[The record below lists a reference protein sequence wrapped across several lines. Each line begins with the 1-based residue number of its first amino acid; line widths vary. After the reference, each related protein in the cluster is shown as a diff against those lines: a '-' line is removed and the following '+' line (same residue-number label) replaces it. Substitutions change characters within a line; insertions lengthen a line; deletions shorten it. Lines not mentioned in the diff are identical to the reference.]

1 MRGDQRLTGGRDVPG
16 FGYAHGCPR
25 KIHDGIGIASSYQ
38 VGNPGAIKAR
48 RDPADR
54 PTTGRDRCLL
64 GRRGDFRHSA
74 AAGGRGQ
81 PRPNHWTAEDFRGH
95 HCKHLEESRR
105 LRPASTEQ
113 AMTRPPKR
121 SMFAGDGVAAPLQ
134 HATFRRIWLA
144 SLLSNLG
151 LLIQAVGAAW
161 AMTQMTSSA
170 DKVALVQTAL
180 MLPVMLISMPAGA
193 IADMYDR
200 RIVALISLAIALSG
214 ATALTVLAWL
224 GLVTPETLL
233 ALCFVVGSGMALF
246 GPAWQSSV
254 TEQVPPETLPSAVAL
269 NGISYNIAR
278 SFGPAIGGIVVA
290 AAGAVAAFAANAVL
304 YLPLLI
310 VLFLWRR
317 TSQPSRLPRERLNRA
332 IVSGVRYIA
341 NSPAIKIVLTRT
353 LVTGLIGGSV
363 SALMPLVARDLL
375 HGGAQTY
382 GIMLGAFGMGAVIG
396 ALNITEVRKRMSGEA
411 AIRACAL
418 SMGGAIAA
426 VALSREPVL
435 TAAALVIA
443 GAVWMLAVALFNIG
457 VQLSAPRWVAG
468 RSLAAFQ
475 ASIAG
480 GIAIG
485 SWGWGRLTD
494 AVGVEAA
501 LLVSAALMLA
511 SPLLGLWLQMPRIG
525 ARNED
530 AEVLADP
537 EVQLSLTAR
546 SGPLV
551 VEIEYRVAQDNA
563 RAFHNVMQEVQLSRQ
578 RNGAYGW
585 SIARDIAD
593 PELWTERYHCP
604 TWLDYLRQR
613 NRSTQSERAL
623 HQRAIGFHLGPDP
636 VRVRRMLERP
646 FGSVRWK
653 EDTPDRAV
661 SEVLPVTSSA
671 AGGST

>member
-1 MRGDQRLTGGRDVPG
+1 MTAAP
-16 FGYAHGCPR
+16 
-25 KIHDGIGIASSYQ
+25 
-38 VGNPGAIKAR
+38 
-48 RDPADR
+48 DR
-54 PTTGRDRCLL
+54 TDSITAPL
-64 GRRGDFRHSA
+64 RHSI
-74 AAGGRGQ
+74 
-81 PRPNHWTAEDFRGH
+81 
-95 HCKHLEESRR
+95 
-105 LRPASTEQ
+105 
-113 AMTRPPKR
+113 
-121 SMFAGDGVAAPLQ
+121 
-134 HATFRRIWLA
+134 FRRIWLA

-151 LLIQAVGAAW
+151 ILIQGVGAAW
-161 AMTQMTSSA
+161 AMTQMTPEA

-193 IADMYDR
+193 IADMHDR
-200 RIVALISLAIALSG
+200 RIVALVSLAIALTG
-214 ATALTVLAWL
+214 ATTLTVLAWL
-224 GLVTPETLL
+224 NMVTPNILL

-254 TEQVPPETLPSAVAL
+254 SEQVPAETLPAAVAL

-304 YLPLLI
+304 YLPLLV
-310 VLFLWRR
+310 VLFLWNRV
-317 TSQPSRLPRERLNRA
+317 SEPSRLPRERLNRA
-332 IVSGVRYIA
+332 IVSGVRYIT
-341 NSPAIKIVLTRT
+341 NSPSIKIVLTRT
-353 LVTGLIGGSV
+353 MVTGIIGGSV

-396 ALNITEVRKRMSGEA
+396 ALNISEIRRRLSGEA
-411 AIRACAL
+411 AIRACTL
-418 SMGGAIAA
+418 MMGGAIAG
-426 VALSREPVL
+426 VALSKEPVI

-443 GAVWMLAVALFNIG
+443 GAAWMLAVALFNIG

-475 ASIAG
+475 AAIAG

-485 SWGWGRLTD
+485 SWGWGRITD
-494 AVGVEAA
+494 VAGVEIA
-501 LLVSAALMLA
+501 LLISAALMLL
-511 SPLLGLWLQMPRIG
+511 SPLLGFWLRMPPVG

-530 AEVLADP
+530 ATEALADP
-537 EVQLSLTAR
+537 EVRLQLTGR

-563 RAFHNVMQEVQLSRQ
+563 RAFHNVMQDVQLSRQ

-604 TWLDYLRQR
+604 TWLDFLRQR
-613 NRSTQSERAL
+613 NRATQIEREL
-623 HQRAIGFHLGPDP
+623 HQKAADFHIGAEPI
-636 VRVRRMLERP
+636 RVRRMLERP

-653 EDTPDRAV
+653 EETPDRAAN
-661 SEVLPVTSSA
+661 EVIPVVATA
-671 AGGST
+671 AGSST

>member
-1 MRGDQRLTGGRDVPG
+1 MTEQPKRQI
-16 FGYAHGCPR
+16 FNA
-25 KIHDGIGIASSYQ
+25 DGI
-38 VGNPGAIKAR
+38 
-48 RDPADR
+48 
-54 PTTGRDRCLL
+54 
-64 GRRGDFRHSA
+64 
-74 AAGGRGQ
+74 
-81 PRPNHWTAEDFRGH
+81 
-95 HCKHLEESRR
+95 
-105 LRPASTEQ
+105 
-113 AMTRPPKR
+113 
-121 SMFAGDGVAAPLQ
+121 AAPLR
-134 HATFRRIWLA
+134 HSVFRRIWLA

-193 IADMYDR
+193 IADMHDR
-200 RIVALISLAIALSG
+200 RIVALISLSIALSG

-224 GLVTPETLL
+224 NLVTPPILL

-254 TEQVPPETLPSAVAL
+254 SEQVPSETLPSAVAL

-290 AAGAVAAFAANAVL
+290 TSGAVAAFAANAVL
-304 YLPLLI
+304 YLPLLA
-310 VLFLWRR
+310 VLFLWNRV
-317 TSQPSRLPRERLNRA
+317 SAPSHLPREKLSRA
-332 IVSGVRYIA
+332 MVSGVRYIT
-341 NSPAIKIVLTRT
+341 NSPSIKIVLTRT
-353 LVTGLIGGSV
+353 MVTGIIGGSV

-396 ALNITEVRKRMSGEA
+396 ALNISHVRKRMSGEA
-411 AIRACAL
+411 AVRACAIA
-418 SMGGAIAA
+418 MGGAIAA

-435 TAAALVIA
+435 TAAALVVA
-443 GAVWMLAVALFNIG
+443 GSVWMLAVALFNIG

-494 AVGVEAA
+494 AAGVETA
-501 LLVSAALMLA
+501 LLVSGALMLA
-511 SPLLGLWLQMPRIG
+511 SPLLGLWLPMPRIG

-530 AEVLADP
+530 AELLADP
-537 EVQLSLTAR
+537 EVRLSLTAR

-563 RAFHNVMQEVQLSRQ
+563 RAFHNVMQDVQLSRQ

-585 SIARDIAD
+585 SVARDIAD

-623 HQRAIGFHLGPDP
+623 HQQAIAFHLGPDP

-653 EDTPDRAV
+653 EENPDRAAA
-661 SEVLPVTSSA
+661 EVLPVVASA
-671 AGGST
+671 AGSST

>member
-1 MRGDQRLTGGRDVPG
+1 MPEL
-16 FGYAHGCPR
+16 
-25 KIHDGIGIASSYQ
+25 
-38 VGNPGAIKAR
+38 
-48 RDPADR
+48 
-54 PTTGRDRCLL
+54 
-64 GRRGDFRHSA
+64 
-74 AAGGRGQ
+74 
-81 PRPNHWTAEDFRGH
+81 
-95 HCKHLEESRR
+95 
-105 LRPASTEQ
+105 
-113 AMTRPPKR
+113 PKR
-121 SMFAGDGVAAPLQ
+121 SMFAGDGVAAPLR
-134 HATFRRIWLA
+134 HVTFRRIWLA

-200 RIVALISLAIALSG
+200 RIVSIVSLSIALSG
-214 ATALTVLAWL
+214 ATALTVLAWF
-224 GLVTPETLL
+224 GLVTPTTLL
-233 ALCFVVGSGMALF
+233 AFCFVVGSGMALF

-254 TEQVPPETLPSAVAL
+254 SEQVPTETLPSAVAL

-290 AAGAVAAFAANAVL
+290 TAGAVAAFAANAAL
-304 YLPLLI
+304 YLPLLV

-317 TSQPSRLPRERLNRA
+317 ESAPSRLPRERLNRA

-341 NSPAIKIVLTRT
+341 NSPPIKIVLART
-353 LVTGLIGGSV
+353 MITGLIGGSV
-363 SALMPLVARDLL
+363 SALMPLVTRDLL

-396 ALNITEVRKRMSGEA
+396 ALNIGEVRKRLGGEA
-411 AIRACAL
+411 AIRACAI
-418 SMGGAIAA
+418 SMGGSIAA
-426 VALSREPVL
+426 VALSHQPVL
-435 TAAALVIA
+435 TAAALVVA
-443 GAVWMLAVALFNIG
+443 GAAWMLAVALFNIG

-475 ASIAG
+475 ASISG

-494 AVGVEAA
+494 AAGVEAA
-501 LLVSAALMLA
+501 LLVSATLMLL
-511 SPLLGLWLQMPRIG
+511 SPLLGHWLHMPRIG

-530 AEVLADP
+530 AEILADP

-623 HQRAIGFHLGPDP
+623 HQSAINFHLGPDP

-653 EDTPDRAV
+653 EETPDRAAR
-661 SEVLPVTSSA
+661 EVLPVASA
-671 AGGST
+671 AAGSST

>member
-1 MRGDQRLTGGRDVPG
+1 MTEPPNRPS
-16 FGYAHGCPR
+16 FAA
-25 KIHDGIGIASSYQ
+25 DG
-38 VGNPGAIKAR
+38 
-48 RDPADR
+48 
-54 PTTGRDRCLL
+54 
-64 GRRGDFRHSA
+64 
-74 AAGGRGQ
+74 
-81 PRPNHWTAEDFRGH
+81 
-95 HCKHLEESRR
+95 
-105 LRPASTEQ
+105 LR
-113 AMTRPPKR
+113 
-121 SMFAGDGVAAPLQ
+121 APLR
-134 HATFRRIWLA
+134 HPVFRRIWFA

-151 LLIQAVGAAW
+151 LLIQGVGAAW
-161 AMTQMTSSA
+161 AMTQMTTSA
-170 DKVALVQTAL
+170 DDVALVQTAL

-200 RIVALISLAIALSG
+200 RIVALVSLSISLSG
-214 ATALTVLAWL
+214 ATALSLLAWFN
-224 GLVTPETLL
+224 LVTPHILL
-233 ALCFVVGSGMALF
+233 AFCFVVGSGMALF

-254 TEQVPPETLPSAVAL
+254 SEQVPAETLPSAVAL

-290 AAGAVAAFAANAVL
+290 TAGAVAAFAANAVL
-304 YLPLLI
+304 YIPLMV

-317 TSQPSRLPRERLNRA
+317 VSEPSRLPRERLNRA

-341 NSPAIKIVLTRT
+341 NSPSIRIVLART
-353 LVTGLIGGSV
+353 LATGVIGGSV

-396 ALNITEVRKRMSGEA
+396 ALNISEVRKRMTGEA
-411 AIRACAL
+411 AVRACAL

-426 VALSREPVL
+426 IALSHEPVL
-435 TAAALVIA
+435 TAAALVVA
-443 GAVWMLAVALFNIG
+443 GAAWMLAVALFNIG

-480 GIAIG
+480 GIAVG

-494 AVGVEAA
+494 AAGVENA
-501 LLVSAALMLA
+501 LLASAGLMML
-511 SPLLGLWLQMPRIG
+511 SPLLGLWLHMPRIG

-530 AEVLADP
+530 AELLADP

-551 VEIEYRVAQDNA
+551 VEIEYRVEQDNA
-563 RAFHNVMQEVQLSRQ
+563 RAFHNVMQDVQLSRQ

-623 HQRAIGFHLGPDP
+623 HQRAMDFHLGPDP
-636 VRVRRMLERP
+636 VRIRRMLERP

-653 EDTPDRAV
+653 EDTPDRAA
-661 SEVLPVTSSA
+661 SEVLPVVATA
-671 AGGST
+671 AGSST

>member
-1 MRGDQRLTGGRDVPG
+1 MTD
-16 FGYAHGCPR
+16 
-25 KIHDGIGIASSYQ
+25 
-38 VGNPGAIKAR
+38 
-48 RDPADR
+48 
-54 PTTGRDRCLL
+54 
-64 GRRGDFRHSA
+64 
-74 AAGGRGQ
+74 Q
-81 PRPNHWTAEDFRGH
+81 PR
-95 HCKHLEESRR
+95 
-105 LRPASTEQ
+105 RPI
-113 AMTRPPKR
+113 
-121 SMFAGDGVAAPLQ
+121 FAAHGVAAPLR
-134 HATFRRIWLA
+134 HVVFRRIWLA

-161 AMTQMTSSA
+161 AMTQMTSDA

-200 RIVALISLAIALSG
+200 RIVALVSLSIALSG
-214 ATALTVLAWL
+214 ATALSVLAWL
-224 GLVTPETLL
+224 GLVTPNILL

-254 TEQVPPETLPSAVAL
+254 SEQVPAETLPSAVAL

-290 AAGAVAAFAANAVL
+290 TAGAVAAFAANALL
-304 YLPLLI
+304 YLPLLV
-310 VLFLWRR
+310 VLFLWNRV
-317 TSQPSRLPRERLNRA
+317 SEPSRLPRERLNRA
-332 IVSGVRYIA
+332 MVSGVRYIA
-341 NSPAIKIVLTRT
+341 NSPSIRIVLART

-396 ALNITEVRKRMSGEA
+396 ALNIGEIRQRLSGESA
-411 AIRACAL
+411 VRACAL

-485 SWGWGRLTD
+485 SWGWGHLTNF
-494 AVGVEAA
+494 AGVETA
-501 LLVSAALMLA
+501 LLFSAGLMLV
-511 SPLLGLWLQMPRIG
+511 SPLLGLWLGMPRVG

-530 AEVLADP
+530 AEVLEDP
-537 EVQLSLTAR
+537 EVRLSLTGR

-551 VEIEYRVAQDNA
+551 VEIEYRVAQDDA
-563 RAFHNVMQEVQLSRQ
+563 RAFHNVMQDVQLSRQ

-585 SIARDIAD
+585 SIARDIGD

-613 NRSTQSERAL
+613 NRATQSERKL
-623 HQRAIGFHLGPDP
+623 HQEAIAFHIGPDP
-636 VRVRRMLERP
+636 VRIRRMLERP

-653 EDTPDRAV
+653 EDTPDRA
-661 SEVLPVTSSA
+661 STEVLPVVATA
-671 AGGST
+671 AGSST

>member
-1 MRGDQRLTGGRDVPG
+1 MTGKPKLSL
-16 FGYAHGCPR
+16 F
-25 KIHDGIGIASSYQ
+25 ASDS
-38 VGNPGAIKAR
+38 
-48 RDPADR
+48 
-54 PTTGRDRCLL
+54 L
-64 GRRGDFRHSA
+64 
-74 AAGGRGQ
+74 
-81 PRPNHWTAEDFRGH
+81 
-95 HCKHLEESRR
+95 
-105 LRPASTEQ
+105 
-113 AMTRPPKR
+113 
-121 SMFAGDGVAAPLQ
+121 AAPLR
-134 HATFRRIWLA
+134 HVIFRRIWLA

-193 IADMYDR
+193 VADMYDR
-200 RIVALISLAIALSG
+200 RIVSLASLSIALSG
-214 ATALTVLAWL
+214 ATALTVFSWF
-224 GLVTPETLL
+224 GLVTPEILL
-233 ALCFVVGSGMALF
+233 LFCFVVGSGMALF
-246 GPAWQSSV
+246 GPAWQASV
-254 TEQVPPETLPSAVAL
+254 TEQVPSETLPSAVAL

-290 AAGAVAAFAANAVL
+290 TAGAVAAFAANAVL
-304 YLPLLI
+304 YLPLLV

-317 TSQPSRLPRERLNRA
+317 SSEPSRLPRERLNRA

-341 NSPAIKIVLTRT
+341 NSPSIKIVLART
-353 LVTGLIGGSV
+353 FVTGVIGGSV

-382 GIMLGAFGMGAVIG
+382 GIMLGAFGMGAVVG
-396 ALNITEVRKRMSGEA
+396 ALNIGEMRKRLGGEA

-426 VALSREPVL
+426 VGLSREPVL

-443 GAVWMLAVALFNIG
+443 GAAWMLAVALFNIG

-494 AVGVEAA
+494 LAGVEIA
-501 LLVSAALMLA
+501 LLVSGALMLA
-511 SPLLGLWLQMPRIG
+511 SPLLGLLLRMPFVG

-537 EVQLSLTAR
+537 EVRLPLTAR

-551 VEIEYRVAQDNA
+551 VEIEYRVAQENA
-563 RAFHNVMQEVQLSRQ
+563 RGFHNVMQEVQLSRQ

-585 SIARDIAD
+585 SVARDIAD

-623 HQRAIGFHLGPDP
+623 HQSAMDFHLGPDP
-636 VRVRRMLERP
+636 VRIRRMLERP

-653 EDTPDRAV
+653 EETPDGSA
-661 SEVLPVTSSA
+661 SEVLPIASAA

>member
-1 MRGDQRLTGGRDVPG
+1 MTEPARSIFP
-16 FGYAHGCPR
+16 A
-25 KIHDGIGIASSYQ
+25 DGI
-38 VGNPGAIKAR
+38 
-48 RDPADR
+48 
-54 PTTGRDRCLL
+54 
-64 GRRGDFRHSA
+64 
-74 AAGGRGQ
+74 
-81 PRPNHWTAEDFRGH
+81 
-95 HCKHLEESRR
+95 
-105 LRPASTEQ
+105 
-113 AMTRPPKR
+113 
-121 SMFAGDGVAAPLQ
+121 AAPLR
-134 HATFRRIWLA
+134 HSTFRRIWSA

-180 MLPVMLISMPAGA
+180 MLPVMLIAMPAGA
-193 IADMYDR
+193 VADMYDR
-200 RIVALISLAIALSG
+200 RIVSLISLSIALSG
-214 ATALTVLAWL
+214 ASALTVLAWF
-224 GLVTPETLL
+224 GMVTPTILL
-233 ALCFVVGSGMALF
+233 IFCFVVGSGMALF

-254 TEQVPPETLPSAVAL
+254 SEQVPAGMLPSAVAL

-278 SFGPAIGGIVVA
+278 SFGPAIGGIIVA
-290 AAGAVAAFAANAVL
+290 TAGAVAAFAANAIL
-304 YLPLLI
+304 YLPLL
-310 VLFLWRR
+310 VALFVWRR
-317 TSQPSRLPRERLNRA
+317 ESEPSRLPREQFNRA

-341 NSPAIKIVLTRT
+341 NSPSIKIVLMRT
-353 LVTGLIGGSV
+353 LVTGLIGGSI
-363 SALMPLVARDLL
+363 SALMPLVVRDLL

-396 ALNITEVRKRMSGEA
+396 ALNIGEVRKRLGGEA
-411 AIRACAL
+411 AIRACTI

-426 VALSREPVL
+426 VAMSHEPVL
-435 TAAALVIA
+435 TAAALVLA
-443 GAVWMLAVALFNIG
+443 GASWMLAVALFNIG

-468 RSLAAFQ
+468 RSLAIFQ
-475 ASIAG
+475 ASISG

-494 AVGVEAA
+494 AAGVEAA
-501 LLVSAALMLA
+501 LLVSAVLMLL
-511 SPLLGLWLQMPRIG
+511 SPLLGFWLHMPRIG

-530 AEVLADP
+530 AEFLADP

-551 VEIEYRVAQDNA
+551 VEIEYRVAQENA

-613 NRSTQSERAL
+613 NRSTQSERGL
-623 HQRAIGFHLGPDP
+623 HQSAMDFHLGPDP
-636 VRVRRMLERP
+636 VRIRRMLERP

-653 EDTPDRAV
+653 EETPDRAAH
-661 SEVLPVTSSA
+661 EVLPVASA
-671 AGGST
+671 AAGSST

>member
-1 MRGDQRLTGGRDVPG
+1 MTEPPQRSA
-16 FGYAHGCPR
+16 F
-25 KIHDGIGIASSYQ
+25 ASDS
-38 VGNPGAIKAR
+38 I
-48 RDPADR
+48 
-54 PTTGRDRCLL
+54 
-64 GRRGDFRHSA
+64 
-74 AAGGRGQ
+74 
-81 PRPNHWTAEDFRGH
+81 
-95 HCKHLEESRR
+95 
-105 LRPASTEQ
+105 
-113 AMTRPPKR
+113 
-121 SMFAGDGVAAPLQ
+121 AAPLR
-134 HATFRRIWLA
+134 HAVFRRIWLA

-151 LLIQAVGAAW
+151 ILIQGVGAAW

-193 IADMYDR
+193 IADMHDR
-200 RIVALISLAIALSG
+200 RIVALIALAIALTG

-224 GLVTPETLL
+224 NLVTPNLLL

-254 TEQVPPETLPSAVAL
+254 SEQVPAETLPAAVAL

-290 AAGAVAAFAANAVL
+290 SAGAVAAFAVNAVL
-304 YLPLLI
+304 YLPLLV
-310 VLFLWRR
+310 VLFLWNRV
-317 TSQPSRLPRERLNRA
+317 SEPSRLPRERLNRA
-332 IVSGVRYIA
+332 MVSGVRYI
-341 NSPAIKIVLTRT
+341 NHSPSIKIVLTRT
-353 LVTGLIGGSV
+353 LVTGIIGGSV

-396 ALNITEVRKRMSGEA
+396 ALNIGEVRRRMSGEA
-411 AIRACAL
+411 AVRACAL
-418 SMGGAIAA
+418 SMAGAIAA
-426 VALSREPVL
+426 VAMSDQPVL
-435 TAAALVIA
+435 TAAALVLA
-443 GAVWMLAVALFNIG
+443 GAVWMMAVALFNIG

-485 SWGWGRLTD
+485 SWGWGHLTD
-494 AVGVEAA
+494 IAGVQTA
-501 LLVSAALMLA
+501 LLVSAGLMAL
-511 SPLLGLWLQMPRIG
+511 SPLLGLWLRMPPVG

-530 AEVLADP
+530 AAELLADP
-537 EVQLSLTAR
+537 EVRLSLTGR

-563 RAFHNVMQEVQLSRQ
+563 RAFHNVMQDVQLSRQ

-585 SIARDIAD
+585 SIARDVAD

-613 NRSTQSERAL
+613 NRATQSEREL
-623 HQRAIGFHLGPDP
+623 HQKAIAFHLGPEP
-636 VRVRRMLERP
+636 IRVRRMLERP

-653 EDTPDRAV
+653 DESPDRAAN
-661 SEVLPVTSSA
+661 EVLPVVATA
-671 AGGST
+671 AGSST

>member
-1 MRGDQRLTGGRDVPG
+1 MTEP
-16 FGYAHGCPR
+16 P
-25 KIHDGIGIASSYQ
+25 
-38 VGNPGAIKAR
+38 
-48 RDPADR
+48 DR
-54 PTTGRDRCLL
+54 PDSITAPL
-64 GRRGDFRHSA
+64 RHSI
-74 AAGGRGQ
+74 
-81 PRPNHWTAEDFRGH
+81 
-95 HCKHLEESRR
+95 
-105 LRPASTEQ
+105 
-113 AMTRPPKR
+113 
-121 SMFAGDGVAAPLQ
+121 
-134 HATFRRIWLA
+134 FRRIWLA

-151 LLIQAVGAAW
+151 ILIQGVGAAW
-161 AMTQMTSSA
+161 AMTQMSSEA

-193 IADMYDR
+193 IADMHDR
-200 RIVALISLAIALSG
+200 RIVALVSLMIALSG
-214 ATALTVLAWL
+214 ATTLTVLAWFN
-224 GLVTPETLL
+224 LVTPNILL

-254 TEQVPPETLPSAVAL
+254 SEQVPSETLPAAVAL

-290 AAGAVAAFAANAVL
+290 SAGAVAAFAANAVL
-304 YLPLLI
+304 YLPLLV
-310 VLFLWRR
+310 VLFLWNRV
-317 TSQPSRLPRERLNRA
+317 SEPSRLPRERLNRA
-332 IVSGVRYIA
+332 IVSGVRYIT
-341 NSPAIKIVLTRT
+341 NSPSIKIVLTRT
-353 LVTGLIGGSV
+353 MVTGIIGGSV

-396 ALNITEVRKRMSGEA
+396 ALNISEIRSRLSGEA
-411 AIRACAL
+411 AVRTCAL
-418 SMGGAIAA
+418 LMGVAIAIVA
-426 VALSREPVL
+426 VSKQPVI
-435 TAAALVIA
+435 TAAALVVA
-443 GAVWMLAVALFNIG
+443 GAVWMLAIALFNIG

-485 SWGWGRLTD
+485 SWCWGRITD
-494 AVGVEAA
+494 VGGVEMA
-501 LLVSAALMLA
+501 LLISAGLMLL
-511 SPLLGLWLQMPRIG
+511 SPVLGIWLRMPPIG

-530 AEVLADP
+530 ATDTLADP
-537 EVQLSLTAR
+537 EVRLQLSGR

-563 RAFHNVMQEVQLSRQ
+563 RAFHNVMQDVQLSRQ

-604 TWLDYLRQR
+604 TWLDFLRQR
-613 NRSTQSERAL
+613 NRATQIEREL
-623 HQRAIGFHLGPDP
+623 HQKAAAFHIGAEPI
-636 VRVRRMLERP
+636 RVRRMLERP

-653 EDTPDRAV
+653 DETPDRAAK
-661 SEVLPVTSSA
+661 EVIPVVATA
-671 AGGST
+671 AGSST

>member
-1 MRGDQRLTGGRDVPG
+1 M
-16 FGYAHGCPR
+16 
-25 KIHDGIGIASSYQ
+25 
-38 VGNPGAIKAR
+38 
-48 RDPADR
+48 
-54 PTTGRDRCLL
+54 
-64 GRRGDFRHSA
+64 
-74 AAGGRGQ
+74 
-81 PRPNHWTAEDFRGH
+81 
-95 HCKHLEESRR
+95 
-105 LRPASTEQ
+105 TE
-113 AMTRPPKR
+113 PPKR
-121 SMFAGDGVAAPLQ
+121 SMFAADSVAAPLR
-134 HATFRRIWLA
+134 HTVFRRIWLA
-144 SLLSNLG
+144 SLVSNLG
-151 LLIQAVGAAW
+151 LLIQGVGAAW
-161 AMTQMTSSA
+161 AMTQMTPSA

-180 MLPVMLISMPAGA
+180 MLPIMLISMPAGA

-200 RIVALISLAIALSG
+200 RIVALVSLSIALVG
-214 ATALTVLAWL
+214 ATALSVLAWL
-224 GLVTPETLL
+224 GLVTPEILL
-233 ALCFVVGSGMALF
+233 TFCFIVGSGMALF

-254 TEQVPPETLPSAVAL
+254 SEQVPAETLPSAVAL

-290 AAGAVAAFAANAVL
+290 TAGAVAAFAINAVL
-304 YLPLLI
+304 YIPLLV

-317 TSQPSRLPRERLNRA
+317 TSEPSRLPRERLNRA

-341 NSPAIKIVLTRT
+341 NSPSIRIVLART

-382 GIMLGAFGMGAVIG
+382 GIMLGAFGVGAVIG
-396 ALNITEVRKRMSGEA
+396 ALNIGELRKRMSGEA
-411 AIRACAL
+411 AVRACTLA
-418 SMGGAIAA
+418 MAGAIAA
-426 VALSREPVL
+426 VALSRQPVL
-435 TAAALVIA
+435 TAAALVVA

-475 ASIAG
+475 AAIAG

-494 AVGVEAA
+494 AAGVETA
-501 LLVSAALMLA
+501 LLVSAALMFA
-511 SPLLGLWLQMPRIG
+511 SPLLGRWLKMPPVD
-525 ARNED
+525 ARTEA
-530 AEVLADP
+530 AELLADP
-537 EVQLSLTAR
+537 EVRLPLTGR

-551 VEIEYRVAQDNA
+551 VEIEYRVDQENA

-623 HQRAIGFHLGPDP
+623 HQRAMDFHLGPDP

-653 EDTPDRAV
+653 EDTPDRAA
-661 SEVLPVTSSA
+661 SEVLPVATA
-671 AGGST
+671 AGSGT